1 MAPGSPRYLRYSVLV
16 PQSTSVSPGIALR
29 AGIALA
35 AVLAGVCY
43 ARHVLGIVYRPYDDE
58 GYLLLA
64 IDHYLKGG
72 HLFTDVFS
80 QYGPFYFYAQGA
92 LLGLL
97 HLPVN
102 HDTGRLVTLIC
113 WQLSALAGGY
123 FVHKV
128 TKDVVL
134 ASAAALACT
143 QLASAL
149 ANEPGHPQQIILPV
163 LMLSCCASLPRE
175 RRQLWSLLM
184 GAMATA
190 MFFTKINVGIF
201 CFAALACVLI
211 CSLPFG
217 RSRTI
222 GVTLLLAYTVGFPLL
237 LARQGLQGWGGRYCL
252 IAELGGVST
261 VLAGSLIMPPARQPG
276 RNLLCAA
283 AGAFLGSALIVLGT
297 MLQGMSLAT
306 LVDGVITAPLTQ
318 PKLFFRPLWI
328 SNGEILSALLL
339 SLGIAAL
346 YWFRDRWRTRADWV
360 DALRC
365 AVGFCAILLLAV
377 NPPAIVWILP
387 LLPLGLMPVRG
398 GKWSSS
404 DGYPRLFVTAL
415 AATQFLQ
422 GYPVAGSQISVA
434 ATPLLLWA
442 AICIHDGAGGLF
454 SLMPR
459 IAKAAGDGFPKDS
472 VLGGLIAF
480 ALMAGMFSSGSLS
493 WRYPYPASRL
503 RGAASLHFPAEEEDR
518 YLFLAGNIAA
528 NCDLLVTMPGMGS
541 FNYWSGAP
549 TPNGSNMTA
558 WMRVF
563 DGERQQR
570 ILGVL
575 RSDPRACS
583 VYSASRTRMW
593 GTTAEELAG
602 SPLARYIIDEM
613 PKVAEID
620 DYEIRVS
627 PRRSPAWTPVV
638 AGRGH

>member
-1 MAPGSPRYLRYSVLV
+1 LRV
-16 PQSTSVSPGIALR
+16 P
-29 AGIALA
+29 IALA
-35 AVLAGVCY
+35 AALAGLCY
-43 ARHVLGIVYRPYDDE
+43 ARHILGIVYRPYDDE

-92 LLGLL
+92 LFGLL

-102 HDTGRLVTLIC
+102 HDAGRLVTLVC

-123 FVHKV
+123 FVYRV
-128 TKDVVL
+128 AKDVVL

-143 QLASAL
+143 RLASAL
-149 ANEPGHPQQIILPV
+149 ANEPGHPQQIILPF
-163 LMLSCCASLPRE
+163 LMLFCCASLPRE
-175 RRQLWSLLM
+175 RRRLWSLLL
-184 GAMATA
+184 GAMAAA

-211 CSLPFG
+211 CSLPAG
-217 RSRTI
+217 RLRTI

-237 LARQGLQGWGGRYCL
+237 LMRQGLQGWGGRYCL
-252 IAELGGVST
+252 IAVLCGVST
-261 VLAGSLIMPPARQPG
+261 VLAGSLIMPPAQQPV
-276 RNLLCAA
+276 RNLLFAA
-283 AGAFLGSALIVLGT
+283 IGALSGSALIVLGT

-306 LVDGVITAPLTQ
+306 LLEGVVTAPLTQ
-318 PKLFFRPLWI
+318 PKLFFLPLWI
-328 SNGEILSALLL
+328 SSGEIAGALLL
-339 SLGIAAL
+339 SLGIAVL
-346 YWFRDRWRTRADWV
+346 YWFRDRWRPRADWV

-377 NPPAIVWILP
+377 FSKGIIWILP

-404 DGYPRLFVTAL
+404 DGYPRLFVAIL

-434 ATPLLLWA
+434 AAPLLLWA

-454 SLMPR
+454 SLLSR
-459 IAKAAGDGFPKDS
+459 ESELAGDGFANDS
-472 VLGGLIAF
+472 VLGGLIVF
-480 ALMAGMFSSGSLS
+480 ALMAGMFGSGSLS

-503 RGAASLHFPAEEEDR
+503 HGAASLHFPAEEEGR

-528 NCDLLVTMPGMGS
+528 NCDLLVTLPGMGS
-541 FNYWSGAP
+541 FNYWSGVPA
-549 TPNGSNMTA
+549 PNGSNMTA

-563 DGERQQR
+563 DRERQQR
-570 ILGVL
+570 ILDLL

-593 GTTAEELAG
+593 GTTVEELAV
-602 SPLARYIIDEM
+602 SPLARYIIVEM
-613 PKVAEID
+613 PKVAEIE

-627 PRRSPAWTPVV
+627 PRRSSPWTAAV
-638 AGRGH
+638 AGPAH

>member
-1 MAPGSPRYLRYSVLV
+1 M
-16 PQSTSVSPGIALR
+16 TLR
-29 AGIALA
+29 AVIALA

-43 ARHVLGIVYRPYDDE
+43 ARHMLGIVYRPYDDE

-92 LLGLL
+92 LFGLL

-102 HDTGRLVTLIC
+102 HDAGRLVTLVC
-113 WQLSALAGGY
+113 WQLSALSGGY
-123 FVHKV
+123 FVYKV
-128 TKDVVL
+128 TKDIVL

-143 QLASAL
+143 QLTSAL

-163 LMLSCCASLPRE
+163 LMLSCCAALPRE
-175 RRQLWSLLM
+175 RRQLWSLLLGAM
-184 GAMATA
+184 GAA

-211 CSLPFG
+211 CSLPSG
-217 RSRTI
+217 RLRTI

-237 LARQGLQGWGGRYCL
+237 LMRQGLQGWGGRYCL
-252 IAELGGVST
+252 IAVLCGVST
-261 VLAGSLIMPPARQPG
+261 VLAGSLTMPGVQQPE

-283 AGAFLGSALIVLGT
+283 VGALSGSALIVLGT

-306 LVDGVITAPLTQ
+306 LLEGVVTAPLTQ
-318 PKLFFRPLWI
+318 PKLFFLPLWI
-328 SNGEILSALLL
+328 SNGAILSALLL

-346 YWFRDRWRTRADWV
+346 YWFRNRWRARADWV

-377 NPPAIVWILP
+377 FPKGIVWILP
-387 LLPLGLMPVRG
+387 LLPLGLMPVQG

-404 DGYPRLFVTAL
+404 DGYPRLFVTIL

-442 AICIHDGAGGLF
+442 AICVHDGAGGLF
-454 SLMPR
+454 GLLPR
-459 IAKAAGDGFPKDS
+459 ISTLAGDTFPKES

-480 ALMAGMFSSGSLS
+480 ALMVGMFGSGTLS
-493 WRYPYPASRL
+493 WRYPYAASRL
-503 RGAASLHFPAEEEDR
+503 RGAASAAFAGGRGGALRIPR
-518 YLFLAGNIAA
+518 RQYRGKLRLAGHAA
-528 NCDLLVTMPGMGS
+528 
-541 FNYWSGAP
+541 
-549 TPNGSNMTA
+549 
-558 WMRVF
+558 R
-563 DGERQQR
+563 DGE
-570 ILGVL
+570 L
-575 RSDPRACS
+575 
-583 VYSASRTRMW
+583 
-593 GTTAEELAG
+593 
-602 SPLARYIIDEM
+602 
-613 PKVAEID
+613 
-620 DYEIRVS
+620 
-627 PRRSPAWTPVV
+627 
-638 AGRGH
+638 

>member
-1 MAPGSPRYLRYSVLV
+1 LRAV
-16 PQSTSVSPGIALR
+16 IALT
-29 AGIALA
+29 

-43 ARHVLGIVYRPYDDE
+43 ARHILGIVYRPYDDE

-72 HLFTDVFS
+72 RLFTDVFS
-80 QYGPFYFYAQGA
+80 QYGPFYFYTQGA
-92 LLGLL
+92 LLRLL

-102 HDTGRLVTLIC
+102 HDTGRLVTLVC
-113 WQLSALAGGY
+113 WQLSALSGGY
-123 FVHKV
+123 FVYKA
-128 TKDVVL
+128 TKDFVL

-143 QLASAL
+143 QLASVL

-163 LMLSCCASLPRE
+163 LMLSCCASLPQE
-175 RRQLWSLLM
+175 RRQLWSLLL
-184 GAMATA
+184 GAMAAA

-211 CSLPFG
+211 CSLPSG
-217 RSRTI
+217 RLRTI

-237 LARQGLQGWGGRYCL
+237 LMRQGLQGWGGRYCL
-252 IAELGGVST
+252 IAVLCGVST
-261 VLAGSLIMPPARQPG
+261 VLAGSLTMPPVQRPV
-276 RNLLCAA
+276 RNLLYAA
-283 AGAFLGSALIVLGT
+283 VGALVGSALIVLGT
-297 MLQGMSLAT
+297 MLQGMSPAT
-306 LVDGVITAPLTQ
+306 LQEGVVVAPLTQ
-318 PKLFFRPLWI
+318 PKLFFLPLWI

-346 YWFRDRWRTRADWV
+346 YSFRDQWRSRADWV

-377 NPPAIVWILP
+377 FPKGIVWILP

-404 DGYPRLFVTAL
+404 DCYPRLFVTGL

-442 AICIHDGAGGLF
+442 AICVHDGALGFF
-454 SLMPR
+454 SLLRRVP
-459 IAKAAGDGFPKDS
+459 KLAGDGFPKDS

-480 ALMAGMFSSGSLS
+480 VLMVGMSGSGSLA
-493 WRYPYPASRL
+493 WRYPYTASRL

-528 NCDLLVTMPGMGS
+528 NCDVLVTLPGMGS
-541 FNYWSGAP
+541 LNYWSGVP

-570 ILGVL
+570 ILGLL

-593 GTTAEELAG
+593 GATAEELAV

-613 PKVAEID
+613 PRVAAID

-627 PRRSPAWTPVV
+627 PRRGSAWTEAV
-638 AGRGH
+638 AYPR